1 MDARTRA
8 ALENSIQHWR
18 ENIAQNNCRFIHIGS
33 SYCALCELFLY
44 NRPNE
49 CGGCPVV
56 EKTGEP
62 LCNGTPWRR
71 FRVTLSSWH
80 DDPDEEAYRN
90 TWRQAAQAM
99 VDFLISLLPQE
110 ENPTDAA

>member
-1 MDARTRA
+1 MEARTRE

-18 ENIAQNNCRFIHIGS
+18 ENIAQNNCDRIYIGS
-33 SYCALCELFLY
+33 SDCALCELFLD
-44 NRPNE
+44 NRRRQ
-49 CGGCPVV
+49 CGDCPVA
-56 EKTGEP
+56 ENTGAQ
-62 LCNGTPWRR
+62 LCNRTPWLKCRI
-71 FRVTLSSWH
+71 TLSSWQN
-80 DDPDEEAYRN
+80 DPDEEAYRN